1 MNTLTIVLIALQ
13 GAVSAIGMAEGF
25 ITNKTVLQVLDDV
38 RIAIQFALG
47 ALQPHQAAAQEA
59 ARAAGGGVPTPAE
72 EGAEKA

>member
-1 MNTLTIVLIALQ
+1 MNTLTIVLIALE

-25 ITNKTVLQVLDDV
+25 ITNKTIRQILDDV

-59 ARAAGGGVPTPAE
+59 ARTA
-72 EGAEKA
+72 EGAPPSQPKEQKA